1 MGNEQ
6 SAPEEV
12 TEVKENGTI
21 PEKHENGSVNG
32 ISASITLNGLEA
44 DVKSDITVH
53 QNGKLQSPKLE
64 TKAEANNVTAEPEPE
79 PAPAESVSETT
90 DSPPANTEPVKK
102 RKEKSHGFG
111 KLFKKKD
118 RKADEKTEVREKE
131 KISSEEQVDASQ
143 LRIEPQQETAN
154 VKQESEPV
162 TEPEVGAT
170 SESSPEEQTVPAS
183 ENGND
188 QPEESRE
195 ESEPEEN
202 PVMNFFKTL
211 VTPTK
216 TPKKE
221 TAAPDA
227 AKDQSQ
233 KETTPAE
240 ATTVAQT
247 SEQSAA
253 PKGMPAPPPPPPEP
267 PRLETKGEPASKAAK
282 PTQKDEPKASAKE
295 PESAKGKSTKDALSK
310 FFRPKTIKEEAHAIE
325 VEVQPVVEVQE
336 TAVEEPEPLVE
347 VQVESQQAAV
357 EVGKQV
363 GEEEKVDPSKAG
375 TLEAAAKPEPPPPV
389 QEEKKLTS
397 KSSFMFLF
405 KPKVLLDTMATKV
418 QAASTSGV
426 RLLKK
431 STGLAADPKKTTPT
445 PPSPA
450 ESPQPAKAKEEPKAV
465 AKSEAVVDS
474 KPAAAASPAGDDAA
488 SQPKKLE
495 KRNSIQLFFKNL
507 GQKRHST
514 DAGVQTE
521 PATAATASEKTK

>member
-6 SAPEEV
+6 STPEDI
-12 TEVKENGTI
+12 TENGTI
-21 PEKHENGSVNG
+21 PEKYENGSVNG

-64 TKAEANNVTAEPEPE
+64 TKAEPDNVTVEPEPE

-90 DSPPANTEPVKK
+90 DSTPTDTEPVKK

-118 RKADEKTEVREKE
+118 RKAEEKTEVQEKE

-143 LRIEPQQETAN
+143 LHIEPQQETAN

-162 TEPEVGAT
+162 TEPEVGAIT
-170 SESSPEEQTVPAS
+170 ESSPEEQTVPES

-195 ESEPEEN
+195 ESELEEN
-202 PVMNFFKTL
+202 PVMSFFKTL
-211 VTPTK
+211 VFPTK

-233 KETTPAE
+233 KETAPAE
-240 ATTVAQT
+240 PTTVAQT

-267 PRLETKGEPASKAAK
+267 PRLETKGEPAAKAAK
-282 PTQKDEPKASAKE
+282 PTQKEEPKASAKE

-310 FFRPKTIKEEAHAIE
+310 FFRPK
-325 VEVQPVVEVQE
+325 
-336 TAVEEPEPLVE
+336 
-347 VQVESQQAAV
+347 
-357 EVGKQV
+357 
-363 GEEEKVDPSKAG
+363 KVDPSKAG

-397 KSSFMFLF
+397 KSSFMSLF
-405 KPKVLLDTMATKV
+405 KPKVLLDTMTTKV

-426 RLLKK
+426 RFLKK
-431 STGLAADPKKTTPT
+431 STGLAADPKMTTPT
-445 PPSPA
+445 PPAPA

-474 KPAAAASPAGDDAA
+474 KPAAASSPAGDDAA
-488 SQPKKLE
+488 SQPKRLE

>member
-1 MGNEQ
+1 KNGWQTQTGTIMGNEQ

-12 TEVKENGTI
+12 TENETI

-44 DVKSDITVH
+44 DVRSVVTVH

-64 TKAEANNVTAEPEPE
+64 TKAEPDNVTAEPEPE
-79 PAPAESVSETT
+79 PAPAESVSDTT
-90 DSPPANTEPVKK
+90 DSPPTDTEQVKK

-118 RKADEKTEVREKE
+118 RKADEKTEDQEKE
-131 KISSEEQVDASQ
+131 KISGEEQVDASH
-143 LRIEPQQETAN
+143 LHIEPQQASARETAN

-170 SESSPEEQTVPAS
+170 TESSPEEQTVPET

-211 VTPTK
+211 VSPTK

-227 AKDQSQ
+227 AKDQ
-233 KETTPAE
+233 
-240 ATTVAQT
+240 VAQT

-267 PRLETKGEPASKAAK
+267 PRLETKGEPAAKAVK
-282 PTQKDEPKASAKE
+282 PTQKEEPKASAKE

-310 FFRPKTIKEEAHAIE
+310 FFRPKTIKEEAQAIE

-336 TAVEEPEPLVE
+336 TAEEAPEPVVE
-347 VQVESQQAAV
+347 VQQAAV
-357 EVGKQV
+357 EVGKQA
-363 GEEEKVDPSKAG
+363 GDEEKVDPSKAG

-405 KPKVLLDTMATKV
+405 KPKVLLDTMTTKV

-445 PPSPA
+445 PPAPA

-488 SQPKKLE
+488 NQPKKLE

>member
-6 SAPEEV
+6 STPEEV
-12 TEVKENGTI
+12 TENGTI
-21 PEKHENGSVNG
+21 PEKYENGSVNG

-64 TKAEANNVTAEPEPE
+64 TKAEPDNVTAEPEPE

-90 DSPPANTEPVKK
+90 DSPPTDTEPVKK

-118 RKADEKTEVREKE
+118 RKAEEKTEVQEKE

-143 LRIEPQQETAN
+143 LHIEPQQETAN

-170 SESSPEEQTVPAS
+170 TESSPEEQTVPES
-183 ENGND
+183 ENGNN

-195 ESEPEEN
+195 ESELEEN
-202 PVMNFFKTL
+202 PVMSFFKTL
-211 VTPTK
+211 VSPTK

-227 AKDQSQ
+227 AKDQI
-233 KETTPAE
+233 
-240 ATTVAQT
+240 AQT

-267 PRLETKGEPASKAAK
+267 PRLETKGEAAAKAAK
-282 PTQKDEPKASAKE
+282 PTQKEEPKASAKE

-310 FFRPKTIKEEAHAIE
+310 FFRPKTIKEEAQAIE

-336 TAVEEPEPLVE
+336 TAVEAPEPVVE
-347 VQVESQQAAV
+347 MQAESQQAAV
-357 EVGKQV
+357 EVDKQV

-397 KSSFMFLF
+397 KSSFMSLF
-405 KPKVLLDTMATKV
+405 KPKVLLDTMTTKV

-426 RLLKK
+426 RFLKK
-431 STGLAADPKKTTPT
+431 STGLAADPKMTTPT
-445 PPSPA
+445 PPAPA
-450 ESPQPAKAKEEPKAV
+450 ELPQPAKAKEEPKAV

-474 KPAAAASPAGDDAA
+474 KPAAASSPAGDDAA
-488 SQPKKLE
+488 SQPKRLE

>member
-6 SAPEEV
+6 SASEEV
-12 TEVKENGTI
+12 TENGII

-44 DVKSDITVH
+44 DVKSDVTVH

-64 TKAEANNVTAEPEPE
+64 TKAELDNVTPEPE
-79 PAPAESVSETT
+79 LEPAPTESVSETT
-90 DSPPANTEPVKK
+90 DSPPTDTEPVKK
-102 RKEKSHGFG
+102 HKEKSHGFG
-111 KLFKKKD
+111 KFFKKKD
-118 RKADEKTEVREKE
+118 RKVEEKTEVLEKE
-131 KISSEEQVDASQ
+131 TISSEEQLDASQ
-143 LRIEPQQETAN
+143 LHIEPQQETAN

-170 SESSPEEQTVPAS
+170 TESSPEEQTVPES
-183 ENGND
+183 ENRNE
-188 QPEESRE
+188 Q
-195 ESEPEEN
+195 PEEN

-221 TAAPDA
+221 TAAPDT

-233 KETTPAE
+233 KETAPAE
-240 ATTVAQT
+240 PTTVAQT
-247 SEQSAA
+247 LEQSAA

-267 PRLETKGEPASKAAK
+267 PRLETKGEPAAKAAK
-282 PTQKDEPKASAKE
+282 PTQKEEPKTSAKE

-310 FFRPKTIKEEAHAIE
+310 FFRPK
-325 VEVQPVVEVQE
+325 
-336 TAVEEPEPLVE
+336 
-347 VQVESQQAAV
+347 
-357 EVGKQV
+357 
-363 GEEEKVDPSKAG
+363 KVDPSKAG

-397 KSSFMFLF
+397 KPSFMSLF
-405 KPKVLLDTMATKV
+405 KPKVLLDTMTTKV

-431 STGLAADPKKTTPT
+431 STGLAADPKQTTPT
-445 PPSPA
+445 PPAPA

-474 KPAAAASPAGDDAA
+474 KLVAAASPAGDDAA

>member
-6 SAPEEV
+6 SASEEV
-12 TEVKENGTI
+12 TENGII

-44 DVKSDITVH
+44 DVKSDVTVH

-64 TKAEANNVTAEPEPE
+64 TKAELDNVTPEPE
-79 PAPAESVSETT
+79 LEPAPTESVSETT
-90 DSPPANTEPVKK
+90 DSPPTDTEPVKK
-102 RKEKSHGFG
+102 HKEKSHGFG
-111 KLFKKKD
+111 KFFKKKD
-118 RKADEKTEVREKE
+118 RKVEEKTEVLEKE
-131 KISSEEQVDASQ
+131 TISSEEQLDASQ
-143 LRIEPQQETAN
+143 LHIEPQQETAN

-170 SESSPEEQTVPAS
+170 TESSPEEQTVPES
-183 ENGND
+183 ENRNE
-188 QPEESRE
+188 Q
-195 ESEPEEN
+195 PEEN

-221 TAAPDA
+221 TAAPDT
-227 AKDQSQ
+227 AKDQ
-233 KETTPAE
+233 
-240 ATTVAQT
+240 VAQT
-247 SEQSAA
+247 LEQSAA

-267 PRLETKGEPASKAAK
+267 PRLETKGEPAAKAAK
-282 PTQKDEPKASAKE
+282 PTQKEEPKTSAKE

-310 FFRPKTIKEEAHAIE
+310 FFRPKTIKEETQAIE

-336 TAVEEPEPLVE
+336 TAVEAPEHVVE

-357 EVGKQV
+357 EVSNHV
-363 GEEEKVDPSKAG
+363 GQEEKVDPSKAG

-397 KSSFMFLF
+397 KPSFMSLF
-405 KPKVLLDTMATKV
+405 KPKVLLDTMTTKV

-431 STGLAADPKKTTPT
+431 STGLAADPKQTTPT
-445 PPSPA
+445 PPAPA

-474 KPAAAASPAGDDAA
+474 KLVAAASPAGDDAA